1 MPELDMK
8 NFKSAVSQIADEKGI
23 SAEKVME
30 TIEHALAA
38 AYKKDHGKKGQNIEA
53 NFDPETGEAEFQ
65 KVKEVVE
72 EDNILTEEEKDKI
85 KEMKEKDEEPPQE
98 LQDKVWFN
106 ERRHVKLED
115 AKEEK
120 EDIEPGD
127 ELKISLE
134 TPEDY
139 GRIAAQTAKQVIMQ
153 KIKEAERDAAF
164 EEYKEKENKVV
175 SGIVQRKEK
184 GTVYLDIGKVLGV
197 LPKKEQIEGE
207 HYESG
212 QRYKVYVT
220 KVESTPKGPLVF
232 VSRAYPKLVT
242 KLFEIE
248 VPEIDSGKVEIK
260 SIAREAGSR
269 TKVAVTS
276 TEEKI
281 DPIGST
287 IGQRGTRVMAVINEL
302 DGEKIDVVEWKED
315 PDEFIANALSPAK
328 VLEVKL
334 KPKNKAIAL
343 VEEDQLSLAIGKEG
357 QNVRLAAKLTG
368 WKIDVKTPEEEE
380 EGESE
385 EEKEKETEE
394 QEEQKESEEEQEEED
409 EEK

>member
-1 MPELDMK
+1 MPELDLK

-23 SAEKVME
+23 SSEKVME

-53 NFDPETGEAEFQ
+53 DFDPETGEAEFQ
-65 KVKEVVE
+65 QVKEVVE
-72 EDNILTEEEKDKI
+72 EDNILTEDEKDKI
-85 KEMKEKDEEPPQE
+85 KELKEENKEVPQE

-106 ERRHVKLED
+106 ERRHIKLEE
-115 AKEEK
+115 AKEED
-120 EDIEPGD
+120 EDVEVGD
-127 ELKISLE
+127 ELKIPLE

-153 KIKEAERDAAF
+153 KIKEAERDAAY
-164 EEYKEKENKVV
+164 EKYQEKEGTVV

-184 GTVYLDIGKVLGV
+184 GTIYLDIGEVLGV
-197 LPKKEQIEGE
+197 LPKKEQIDGE

-220 KVESTPKGPLVF
+220 KVESTSKGPLVF
-232 VSRAYPKLVT
+232 VSRAYPKLVS

-302 DGEKIDVVEWKED
+302 DGEKIDVVEWKDD
-315 PDEFIANALSPAK
+315 PADFIANALSPAK

-368 WKIDVKTPEEEE
+368 WKIDVKTPEEQEE
-380 EGESE
+380 EQENEESE
-385 EEKEKETEE
+385 EESETEE
-394 QEEQKESEEEQEEED
+394 ENNQEESKED
-409 EEK
+409 

>member
-1 MPELDMK
+1 MPELDLK

-53 NFDPETGEAEFQ
+53 EFDPETGEAEFK

-72 EDNILTEEEKDKI
+72 EDNILTEEEKEKI
-85 KEMKEKDEEPPQE
+85 KEIKEKDEEPPQE

-106 ERRHVKLED
+106 ERRHIKLKD
-115 AKEEK
+115 AKEED
-120 EDIEPGD
+120 EDVEVGD

-164 EEYKEKENKVV
+164 DQYKDKEGTVV
-175 SGIVQRKEK
+175 SGIVQRKER

-197 LPKKEQIEGE
+197 LPKKEQIQGE

-220 KVESTPKGPLVF
+220 KVESTNKGPLVF

-276 TEEKI
+276 TEENI

-302 DGEKIDVVEWKED
+302 DGEKIDVVEWEEE
-315 PDEFIANALSPAK
+315 PDDFIANALSPAK

-334 KPKNKAIAL
+334 KPKNKAVAL

-368 WKIDVKTPEEEE
+368 WKIDVKTPEEQEE
-380 EGESE
+380 ND
-385 EEKEKETEE
+385 E
-394 QEEQKESEEEQEEED
+394 QEETQENQEETQEEEQD
-409 EEK
+409 NQQNNKDN

>member
-1 MPELDMK
+1 MPELDLK

-23 SAEKVME
+23 STEKVME

-53 NFDPETGEAEFQ
+53 DFDPETGEANF
-65 KVKEVVE
+65 KKIKEVVE
-72 EDNILTEEEKDKI
+72 QDNILTEEEKDKI
-85 KEMKEKDEEPPQE
+85 KELKEENKEVPQE
-98 LQDKVWFN
+98 LKDKVWFN
-106 ERRHVKLED
+106 ERRHIKLED
-115 AKEEK
+115 AQEEQ

-127 ELKISLE
+127 ELEISLK

-153 KIKEAERDAAF
+153 KIKEAERGAAF
-164 EEYKEKENKVV
+164 EKYKEKEGTVV

-184 GTVYLDIGKVLGV
+184 GTIYLDIGEVLGV

-220 KVESTPKGPLVF
+220 KVESTNKGPLVF
-232 VSRAYPKLVT
+232 VSRAYPKLIT

-269 TKVAVTS
+269 TKIAVTS

-302 DGEKIDVVEWKED
+302 DGEKIDVVEWKDD
-315 PDEFIANALSPAK
+315 PAEFISNALSPAK

-334 KPKNKAIAL
+334 QPKNKAIAL

-380 EGESE
+380 DQE
-385 EEKEKETEE
+385 EDEE
-394 QEEQKESEEEQEEED
+394 QEETEESTEDSNEED
-409 EEK
+409 QES

>member
-1 MPELDMK
+1 MPELDLK

-23 SAEKVME
+23 STEKVME

-53 NFDPETGEAEFQ
+53 DFDPETGEANF
-65 KVKEVVE
+65 KKIKEVVE
-72 EDNILTEEEKDKI
+72 QDNILTEEEKDKI
-85 KEMKEKDEEPPQE
+85 KELKEENKEVPQE
-98 LQDKVWFN
+98 LKDKVWFN
-106 ERRHVKLED
+106 ERRHIKLED
-115 AKEEK
+115 AQEEQ

-127 ELKISLE
+127 ELEISLK

-153 KIKEAERDAAF
+153 KIKEAERGAAF
-164 EEYKEKENKVV
+164 EKYKEKEGTVV

-184 GTVYLDIGKVLGV
+184 GTIYLDIGEVLGV

-220 KVESTPKGPLVF
+220 KVESTNKGPLVF
-232 VSRAYPKLVT
+232 VSRAYPKLIT

-269 TKVAVTS
+269 TKIAVTS

-302 DGEKIDVVEWKED
+302 DGEKIDVVEWKDD
-315 PDEFIANALSPAK
+315 PAEFISNALSPAK

-334 KPKNKAIAL
+334 QPKNKAVAL

-380 EGESE
+380 DQE
-385 EEKEKETEE
+385 EDEE
-394 QEEQKESEEEQEEED
+394 QEETEESTEDSNEED
-409 EEK
+409 QES